1 MPVNQI
7 FKLPFSFPTRKLST
21 VAGHSAKSEN
31 MKRLCQVF
39 ILLCLASVA
48 LGVFS
53 KQIAFYGDDFV
64 SFDLNTMPWFARTP
78 KIMTKHIISIR
89 FMTVQ
94 PNGML
99 IYMGGEE
106 EKSDFIMINLVH
118 GKLRYEMFN

>member
-1 MPVNQI
+1 M
-7 FKLPFSFPTRKLST
+7 KLF
-21 VAGHSAKSEN
+21 
-31 MKRLCQVF
+31 CQVF
-39 ILLCLASVA
+39 ILLCLASVVF
-48 LGVFS
+48 GVFS
-53 KQIAFYGDDFV
+53 KQVAFYGDDFV

>member
-1 MPVNQI
+1 
-7 FKLPFSFPTRKLST
+7 
-21 VAGHSAKSEN
+21 

-64 SFDLNTMPWFARTP
+64 SFDLNTMPWFAARRP

-106 EKSDFIMINLVH
+106 ENSDFIMINLVH